1 VRLQLFSNYC
11 EGKNVTQPS

>member
-1 VRLQLFSNYC
+1 VRLQVFSNYG